1 MGTLLDEKDADKGQN
16 MTEKT
21 EAPQTGSKG
30 IYLTAD
36 KPLDLNSVD
45 SDLFSAILAGEVEF
59 VRSRFRGNDRMSDA
73 EAILMIR
80 TRRAEEEKA
89 YSKEVAASQFQQEQE
104 DPAKKIGA
112 AFFGGMTY
120 DAYMRNM
127 SRPEK
132 GENREGV
139 QEADLFGGY
148 IMPNG
153 YRDAFGGT
161 YDKYGYT
168 FANGNYKT
176 IAGDLF
182 DMAKGTITLASGGA
196 VIPLM
201 AGLEKE
207 GASVLQMGVQVAD
220 AFDNI
225 IAKIEN
231 GEIEIPT
238 VAGNILKTAADIPSG
253 DDIKPSANAL
263 EVGAPVAGA
272 AAMAAMATTSGIS
285 AMAAE
290 TAAPVA
296 ASAVASTMDSAFQ
309 MDEASRAAASF
320 EEGGALTRMGRKR
333 GLKPHEAMLA
343 QKFVFQNLR
352 DGVPHNEAC
361 KLKHHQHKELEK
373 MVIEE
378 AKKNLAGQVME
389 NMTAPEKALL
399 VSTAISATKQAIY
412 SGSAESI
419 ESIVGKIVGGP
430 QTASVALNLGKKP
443 SFTL

>member
-1 MGTLLDEKDADKGQN
+1 MGTLLDEKDGDKGQN
-16 MTEKT
+16 MTEKP
-21 EAPQTGSKG
+21 EPQAPAAKG
-30 IYLTAD
+30 IFISPN
-36 KPLDLNSVD
+36 KPLDLGSVD
-45 SDLFSAILAGEVEF
+45 SDLFSAILSGEVEF

-80 TRRAEEEKA
+80 TRRAEEEKVYA
-89 YSKEVAASQFQQEQE
+89 KHVAAEHYKEEQQ
-104 DPAKKIGA
+104 DPSKKIGA

-120 DAYMRNM
+120 DAYMRNQ
-127 SRPEK
+127 SRPDN
-132 GENREGV
+132 GQNRQGV
-139 QEADLFGGY
+139 PEADLFGGY

-161 YDKYGYT
+161 YDQYGYT
-168 FANGNYKT
+168 YANGNYKT
-176 IAGDLF
+176 VAGDFF

-238 VAGNILKTAADIPSG
+238 VAGNILKNAADIPADG
-253 DDIKPSANAL
+253 DIKPSANAL
-263 EVGAPVAGA
+263 EVGAPVATGGA
-272 AAMAAMATTSGIS
+272 AAMSTASGIS

-296 ASAVASTMDSAFQ
+296 ASAVASTMESAFE

-343 QKFVFQNLR
+343 QKFVFQNMK
-352 DGVPHNEAC
+352 DGVPHSEAC
-361 KLKHHQHKELEK
+361 KLKHHQHKELER

-399 VSTAISATKQAIY
+399 VSSAISATKQAIY
-412 SGSAESI
+412 SGTAESI
-419 ESIVGKIVGGP
+419 ESIVGKIVSGP
-430 QTASVALNLGKKP
+430 QTASTALNLGKKP

>member
-1 MGTLLDEKDADKGQN
+1 MGTLLDEKDADKGQK

-21 EAPQTGSKG
+21 EAPETGSKG
-30 IYLTAD
+30 IYLTAE
-36 KPLDLNSVD
+36 KPLDLGSVD

-89 YSKEVAASQFQQEQE
+89 YTKEYAAAQFEQAQE
-104 DPAKKIGA
+104 DPSKKIGA

-132 GENREGV
+132 GENRAGV
-139 QEADLFGGY
+139 PEADLFGGY
-148 IMPNG
+148 FMPNG
-153 YRDAFGGT
+153 YRDAYGGT
-161 YDKYGYT
+161 YDSYGYT

-207 GASVLQMGVQVAD
+207 GASVLKMGVQVAD
-220 AFDNI
+220 AFDDVF
-225 IAKIEN
+225 AQIEK
-231 GEIEIPT
+231 EM
-238 VAGNILKTAADIPSG
+238 AGDTPSLAGSLLNKAADIGGG
-253 DDIKPSANAL
+253 DAIKPSANAL

-272 AAMAAMATTSGIS
+272 AAMATTAGIS
-285 AMAAE
+285 AMAME

-296 ASAVASTMDSAFQ
+296 AAAVAHAMGNAFE

-320 EEGGALTRMGRKR
+320 EEGGALSRMGRKR
-333 GLKPHEAMLA
+333 SLKPHEVQLA
-343 QKFVFQNLR
+343 QKFVFQNLK
-352 DGVPHNEAC
+352 DGVPHDEAC

-373 MVIEE
+373 IVRDEV
-378 AKKNLAGQVME
+378 KKHSGNVME
-389 NMTAPEKALL
+389 HLTAPEKAMM
-399 VSTAISATKQAIY
+399 VSTALTTAKQSIY
-412 SGSAESI
+412 SGTAESI
-419 ESIVGKIVGGP
+419 ESIVGKIVGAPEAG
-430 QTASVALNLGKKP
+430 AVSLNLGKKP
-443 SFTL
+443 AFKL